1 MKKIHITIP
10 SPCNENWDTMLPEE
24 KGRFCQLCTKTVI
37 DFTDYSEEE
46 INAYFSKNKESK
58 TCGRFKKEQLSEI
71 QINIPKTIIYQQTSF
86 RNVFMLA
93 LFISM
98 GTTLFSCKDHDD
110 KLHPVDK
117 IVLVEDSLSNSND
130 SVLSTSVNKKEDHST
145 KIIHKPAP
153 ALLGVV
159 EVQPKEKEFLMGDVI
174 PETVDAHPDKVYSL
188 YEVEKKPQF
197 PGGETKFNHFIIE
210 NLSLTE
216 YIEPELILFQFVITT
231 EGKLED
237 AKIIKGKNNEVND
250 KIIKMLQ
257 NSPLWTPAELNGEK
271 VKVKMTYPIRIK
283 SQ

>member
-93 LFISM
+93 LFTSM

-216 YIEPELILFQFVITT
+216 YTEPELILFQFVITT

-271 VKVKMTYPIRIK
+271 VKVKITYPIRIK

>member
-86 RNVFMLA
+86 RNVFILA

-197 PGGETKFNHFIIE
+197 PGGEIKFNHFIIE

>member
-110 KLHPVDK
+110 KLYPVDK

-130 SVLSTSVNKKEDHST
+130 SVLSTSVNKKEDHSA

-174 PETVDAHPDKVYSL
+174 PETVEAHPDKVYSL

-197 PGGETKFNHFIIE
+197 PGGEIKFNHFIIE

>member
-130 SVLSTSVNKKEDHST
+130 SVLSTSVNNKEDHST

-174 PETVDAHPDKVYSL
+174 PETVEAHPDKVYSL

-197 PGGETKFNHFIIE
+197 PGGEIKFNHFIIE

-216 YIEPELILFQFVITT
+216 YTEPELILFQFVITT

-237 AKIIKGKNNEVND
+237 AKIMKGKNNEVND

-271 VKVKMTYPIRIK
+271 VKVKVTYPIRIK

>member
-46 INAYFSKNKESK
+46 INAYFSKKMESK

-130 SVLSTSVNKKEDHST
+130 SVLSTSVNNKEDHST

-174 PETVDAHPDKVYSL
+174 PETVEAHPDKVYSL

-197 PGGETKFNHFIIE
+197 PGGEIKFNHFIIE

>member
-110 KLHPVDK
+110 KLHPLDK
-117 IVLVEDSLSNSND
+117 IVLVEDSLSNSNE

>member
-174 PETVDAHPDKVYSL
+174 PETVEAHPDKVYSL

-197 PGGETKFNHFIIE
+197 PGGEIKFNHFIIE

>member
-130 SVLSTSVNKKEDHST
+130 SVLSTSVNKKEDQST

-197 PGGETKFNHFIIE
+197 PGGEIKFNHFIIE